1 MQHIEKEWIKS
12 SNNWFHFHIQ
22 NKCHWFYDQIW
33 SDKGLNVLL
42 YPTKLHKKKWFSSD
56 TMDSSTNKTDC
67 HNIAEILNVK
77 YINKV
82 TVNLILNVKLKKVI
96 SSCTVKNCC
105 LQVHNNH
112 ILYAYVL
119 GHEGVL
125 HTQMRWLWP

>member
-1 MQHIEKEWIKS
+1 LIPFSYPKQMSLILW
-12 SNNWFHFHIQ
+12 SNLKWQGVQCAALAHQ
-22 NKCHWFYDQIW
+22 VTQ
-33 SDKGLNVLL
+33 
-42 YPTKLHKKKWFSSD
+42 KKWFSSD

-125 HTQMRWLWP
+125 HTQMRW